1 MESGMSNLAQT
12 IELELVA
19 AAESDQ
25 LDLPTLPEVA
35 LRIRDTASNRNV
47 SGAALAGV
55 ISEDPALAAQLLRM
69 ANSAIFRANRPI
81 DDLQA
86 AIIRMGVE
94 YTANLATGLA
104 MQGMFQ
110 STSELIDRK
119 LRETWKQATDI
130 AAICGVLARSFTDLP
145 ADQATLAGLTHSI
158 GVLPILTWAEENDD
172 LIADEQILDRV
183 VESSRGSIGTMILT
197 RWNFP
202 PEMACIPSLL
212 RRYDRKVADTDFVD
226 IVQIAELQSVIGTE
240 HPLND
245 MEWSTVTAFDR
256 IGLDADNARE
266 TLDSFRDT
274 FQMAREIYR

>member
-1 MESGMSNLAQT
+1 MSNLAQT
-12 IELELVA
+12 IERDLAA
-19 AAESDQ
+19 AAERDQ

-55 ISEDPALAAQLLRM
+55 ISEDPALSAQLLRM
-69 ANSAIFRANRPI
+69 ANSALFRATRPI
-81 DDLQA
+81 DDLQT
-86 AIIRMGVE
+86 AITRMGVE

-119 LRETWKQATDI
+119 LRETWRQATDV

-158 GVLPILTWAEENDD
+158 GVLPILAWAEENED

-202 PEMACIPSLL
+202 AEMACIPSLL
-212 RRYDRKVADTDFVD
+212 RHYDRTAPDTDFVD

-240 HPLND
+240 NPLNEMD
-245 MEWSTVTAFDR
+245 WSTVTAFDR
-256 IGLDADNARE
+256 IGLDAANARE